1 MFNQSCLHMRT
12 QVLSKKSME
21 VLKTSPEVKGKMTN
35 NVPLFFNFEM
45 SHHLPVLEST
55 ARC

>member
-12 QVLSKKSME
+12 QALSKKSME
-21 VLKTSPEVKGKMTN
+21 VLKTSPEVKGKTTN

-45 SHHLPVLEST
+45 NHLVPVLEST
-55 ARC
+55 A